1 MRDGKE
7 VTIDR
12 YAVPQMHEQHVSEVQ
27 PGTFPCVFCLDL
39 AAYACVIAAISMG
52 YVTADV
58 QNPRVAGPSEHT
70 QGRLPSFVLSS
81 VFAVVVFSTQQC
93 EECCFFSSFSH
104 ESAMLNTCKC
114 RRRLSMSCDT
124 TFNGAASCGRAG

>member
-39 AAYACVIAAISMG
+39 VAYILNNIG
-52 YVTADV
+52 K
-58 QNPRVAGPSEHT
+58 
-70 QGRLPSFVLSS
+70 VLY
-81 VFAVVVFSTQQC
+81 
-93 EECCFFSSFSH
+93 
-104 ESAMLNTCKC
+104 K
-114 RRRLSMSCDT
+114 
-124 TFNGAASCGRAG
+124 